1 VFPHK
6 DNGGFNIMLQAF
18 PLDGKIVCREIV
30 EDQNLPKEPTGTVMP
45 LRPAQPDRQGGPGRG
60 KR

>member
-1 VFPHK
+1 MFPHK

-18 PLDGKIVCREIV
+18 PLDGKIVCREIT
-30 EDQNLPKEPTGTVMP
+30 EGEEPTENVTP
-45 LRPAQPDRQGGPGRG
+45 LRSSQQQDRQGGTGRG